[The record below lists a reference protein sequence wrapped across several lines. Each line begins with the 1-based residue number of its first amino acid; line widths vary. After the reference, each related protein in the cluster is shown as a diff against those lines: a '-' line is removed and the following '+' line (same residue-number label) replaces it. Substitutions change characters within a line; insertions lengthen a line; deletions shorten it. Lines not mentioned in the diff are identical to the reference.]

1 MARKIENPAAPKADT
16 QSSMEKALDDLYVLH
31 PDIELEV
38 AGRKLTIGEYRLF
51 DGMTARAKGAPL
63 IDDLEAMTRDATA
76 ADAGI
81 EAYLDLLSKHRAL
94 TRELMLLSILEQD
107 RDVEFIDSLKGPDA
121 ERLLMTWWGACSRF
135 FWRAVVGRT
144 RDRTMA
150 KLRKQAARNGQTSS
164 TPSHAPDTA
173 AAATS
178 DASTPSAS

>member
-1 MARKIENPAAPKADT
+1 MARKLEKPAAPKADP
-16 QSSMEKALDDLYVLH
+16 QSSMKKALDDMYVLQ
-31 PDIELEV
+31 PDVVLEV

-63 IDDLEAMTRDATA
+63 VDDLEAMAKEETA

-81 EAYLDLLSKHRAL
+81 EAYLDLLSRHREL
-94 TRELMLLSILEQD
+94 TRELVLLSVLEED

-150 KLRKQAARNGQTSS
+150 KLRKQATQAGQTSS
-164 TPSHAPDTA
+164 TPLPAPGMDVA
-173 AAATS
+173 AIS
-178 DASTPSAS
+178 DASTPNVS